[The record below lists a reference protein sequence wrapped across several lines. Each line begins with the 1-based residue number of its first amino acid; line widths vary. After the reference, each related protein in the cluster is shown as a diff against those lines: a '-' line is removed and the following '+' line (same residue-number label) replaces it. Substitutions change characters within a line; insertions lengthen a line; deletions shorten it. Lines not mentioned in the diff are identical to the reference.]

1 MGKVIN
7 TQRRLPETSND
18 GKTTLCINISTSER
32 NESKSNI

>member
-18 GKTTLCINISTSER
+18 GKTKLCINISTNEK
-32 NESKSNI
+32 NESKNNI